1 MRLNEAERERAALT
15 DSFGRRFRYLR
26 LSITEVCNFRC
37 VYCLPN
43 GYARDP
49 EAQFLSVAEVGRLV
63 AGFAA
68 LGVTKVRLTGGE
80 PAVRTDLPAIIA
92 SAANAPGIAR
102 VAMTTNGWKLTERIG
117 AWRDAGLTHLNVS
130 ADSLDP
136 ETFARLTGVDRLPD
150 ILAGIDQAL
159 DLGLGVKLNAVLLR
173 DTFDSSVEQFA
184 DWLRDRPT
192 TVRFIELMRTLDN
205 VDVFERQH
213 LGGDAVERWLTERGW
228 TPQPR
233 RPEDG
238 PAVEYS
244 HPDHMGRFG
253 LIAPYAAHFCD
264 GCNRLRVTARGKL
277 RLCLFGEG
285 GVDLRDLLDEAVEPG
300 RLEARILEALPT
312 KARGHSL
319 MLAQSGDLRRMADVG
334 G

>member
-1 MRLNEAERERAALT
+1 MGLNEAERERPGLT
-15 DSFGRRFRYLR
+15 DGFGRRFRYLR
-26 LSITEVCNFRC
+26 LSITEACNFRC

-43 GYARDP
+43 GYVRDS
-49 EAQFLSVAEVGRLV
+49 EAQFLSAPEIRRLI

-80 PAVRTDLPAIIA
+80 PSVRIDLPAIIA
-92 SAANAPGIAR
+92 SAANAPGIDR
-102 VAMTTNGWKLTERIG
+102 VAMTSNGWKLTERIG

-136 ETFARLTGVDRLPD
+136 QTFARLTGHDRLSD

-159 DLGLGVKLNAVLLR
+159 ALGLGVKLNAVLLR
-173 DTFDSSVEQFA
+173 DTFDSAVEQFA
-184 DWLRDRPT
+184 DWLRERPT

-213 LGGDAVERWLTERGW
+213 LGGGAVERWLTDRGW
-228 TPQPR
+228 TPRPR

-244 HPDHMGRFG
+244 HPDYLGRFG

-319 MLAQSGDLRRMADVG
+319 MLARSGDLRRMADVG

>member
-49 EAQFLSVAEVGRLV
+49 EAQFLSVVEVGRLV

-80 PAVRTDLPAIIA
+80 PSVRPDLPAIIA
-92 SAANAPGIAR
+92 SAADAPGIAR
-102 VAMTTNGWKLTERIG
+102 VAMTTNGWKLGERIG

-136 ETFARLTGVDRLPD
+136 RTFARLTGHDRLPD

-159 DLGLGVKLNAVLLR
+159 ALGLGVKLNAVLMR
-173 DTFDSSVEQFA
+173 DTFDPAAGQFA
-184 DWLRDRPT
+184 EWLRDRPSS
-192 TVRFIELMRTLDN
+192 VRFIELMRTLDN

-213 LGGDAVERWLTERGW
+213 LGGGAVERWLTERGW

-244 HPDHMGRFG
+244 HPDYLGRFG
-253 LIAPYAAHFCD
+253 LIAPYADHFCD

-285 GVDLRDLLDEAVEPG
+285 GVDLRDLLGEDVEPG
-300 RLEARILEALPT
+300 RLQARILEALPT

-319 MLAQSGDLRRMADVG
+319 MLARSGDLRRLADVG